1 MSARRFF
8 SLSLSLSES
17 DTTETKPFASTTGRG
32 APSQTSLLI
41 KEEEEET
48 TSINSGGVVE
58 QKKHTH
64 RDDIDVFLS
73 DAGKER
79 SIIIIP

>member
-1 MSARRFF
+1 MRARRFF
-8 SLSLSLSES
+8 SLSLSLKQH
-17 DTTETKPFASTTGRG
+17 TR
-32 APSQTSLLI
+32 SLLLL
-41 KEEEEET
+41 KEEEEEEEETLLKTCLFIRVYNWGIIGRAKKART
-48 TSINSGGVVE
+48 TR
-58 QKKHTH
+58 